1 MEDALHYTYGDF
13 TGLQIKEIKKK
24 MRKQIFFLLRIV
36 DPKTKTAKKYKGID
50 VNDAIQNV
58 LRTYGSLN
66 DLLGYPEEFVTVMV
80 MLNAA
85 YQEYSKG
92 AEEFQ
97 WPVYR
102 KLILDAG
109 HAVLAIKEV

>member
-1 MEDALHYTYGDF
+1 MDALYYKYGDF
-13 TGLQIKEIKKK
+13 SGLQIKEIKEK

-36 DPKTKTAKKYKGID
+36 DPETKSAYQDID
-50 VNDAIQNV
+50 VDSAIENV

-66 DLLGYPEEFVTVMV
+66 ELLGYPEEFMHVMI

-85 YQEYSKG
+85 YS
-92 AEEFQ
+92 EFQ
-97 WPVYR
+97 KGPEFNWRVYR

-109 HAVLAIKEV
+109 HAVLDIKEV

>member
-1 MEDALHYTYGDF
+1 MDALHYTYGDF
-13 TGLQIKEIKKK
+13 SGLQIKEIKEK
-24 MRKQIFFLLRIV
+24 MRKQIFFLLRIA
-36 DPKTKTAKKYKGID
+36 DPNTAKEYKGID

-92 AEEFQ
+92 SDAFQ

>member
-1 MEDALHYTYGDF
+1 MEALYYKYGDF
-13 TGLQIKEIKKK
+13 SGLQVKEIKEK

-36 DPKTKTAKKYKGID
+36 DPETRQEYKNID
-50 VNDAIQNV
+50 VAKAIENV

-66 DLLGYPEEFVTVMV
+66 DLLGYPEEFVHVMV

-85 YQEYSKG
+85 YSEYQKG
-92 AEEFQ
+92 DEFD
-97 WPVYR
+97 WKIYR

-109 HAVLAIKEV
+109 SAVLAIKEV

>member
-1 MEDALHYTYGDF
+1 MDALHYTYGDF
-13 TGLQIKEIKKK
+13 SGLQIKEIKEK

-36 DPKTKTAKKYKGID
+36 DPNTAEKYQGID

-92 AEEFQ
+92 KEEFQ
-97 WPVYR
+97 WSVYR

>member
-1 MEDALHYTYGDF
+1 METIHYTYGDF
-13 TGLQIKEIKKK
+13 VGLQIKEIKAK

-36 DPKTKTAKKYKGID
+36 DPETSKDYKGIN
-50 VNDAIQNV
+50 VTEAIENV

-66 DLLGYPEEFVTVMV
+66 DLLGYPEDFVHVMV

-85 YQEYSKG
+85 YSEYQKG
-92 AEEFQ
+92 PEFNYK
-97 WPVYR
+97 VYR

-109 HAVLAIKEV
+109 HAVLEIKEV

>member
-1 MEDALHYTYGDF
+1 MEALYYKYGDF
-13 TGLQIKEIKKK
+13 SGLQIKEIKEK

-36 DPKTKTAKKYKGID
+36 DPETKGNYHD
-50 VNDAIQNV
+50 VDVDEAIENV

-66 DLLGYPEEFVTVMV
+66 NLLGYPEEFVHVMV

-85 YQEYSKG
+85 YSEYQKG
-92 AEEFQ
+92 ADFD
-97 WPVYR
+97 WKVYR

>member
-1 MEDALHYTYGDF
+1 MEALYYKYGDF
-13 TGLQIKEIKKK
+13 SGLQIKEIKEK

-36 DPKTKTAKKYKGID
+36 DPETKSFYQGVD
-50 VNDAIQNV
+50 VDAAIENV

-66 DLLGYPEEFVTVMV
+66 DLLGYPEEFIHVMI

-85 YQEYSKG
+85 YSEYQKG
-92 AEEFQ
+92 PDCDCKVF
-97 WPVYR
+97 R

>member
-1 MEDALHYTYGDF
+1 MEALYYKYGDF
-13 TGLQIKEIKKK
+13 SGLQIKEIKEK

-36 DPKTKTAKKYKGID
+36 DPKTKGNYQVD
-50 VNDAIQNV
+50 VDSAIENV

-66 DLLGYPEEFVTVMV
+66 DLLGYPEEFVHVMV

-85 YQEYSKG
+85 YSEYQKG
-92 AEEFQ
+92 PDFD
-97 WPVYR
+97 WKVYR